1 MSRVYQILNAV
12 NEPGLAPVRSGE
24 PLPYY
29 SVRELNDAAG
39 VLLQRGFAPRFLLQA
54 TVTRPVEKRGHLWL
68 SLGDGDATI
77 NGVIWASSRKR
88 LRYEPEDGDGVTI
101 VGKLNFWTAR
111 AQLSVQVIDIRPSL
125 AVTLRRFE
133 VVRRRLEA
141 EGLLDAAHKR
151 PLPFAPGTVAVLTSV
166 PSSALADMQR
176 TAQERWPACR
186 WLLVPIP
193 VQGQVEASILQ
204 AFRCVAQQADILG
217 LDAAVIA
224 RGGGSRE
231 DLAVFD
237 SEAVARAIAAC
248 PVPVVS
254 GIGHEDDTT
263 VADLVA
269 DHRAATPTAAMVAL
283 LPDRHLQRREL
294 AGLRQLL
301 RALTQQRLETEAQQL
316 QQRRRQ
322 AQSAVLQQ
330 LTAKNEALH
339 HGQRLLVA
347 LGPRQTLRRG
357 FALLRRGDGSWLRSI
372 RNVVPGE
379 RLEAELA
386 DGTLVLSVE
395 TKAVV
400 ADNGSGALPS

>member
-1 MSRVYQILNAV
+1 MSRVYQPLNAV
-12 NEPGLAPVRSGE
+12 AEPGLAAVRSGE

-125 AVTLRRFE
+125 GVTLRRFE
-133 VVRRRLEA
+133 AVRQRLEA

-151 PLPFAPGTVAVLTSV
+151 PLPFAPKAVAVLTSV

-176 TAQERWPACR
+176 TAQERWPACG

-193 VQGQVEASILQ
+193 VQGLVEASILQ
-204 AFRCVAQQADILG
+204 ALRCVAQQADVLG
-217 LDAAVIA
+217 LEAAVIA

-283 LPDRHLQRREL
+283 LPDRHLQWREL
-294 AGLRQLL
+294 AGLRQVL
-301 RALTQQRLETEAQQL
+301 RALTQQRLETGAQQL

-339 HGQRLLVA
+339 HGQRLLAA
-347 LGPRQTLRRG
+347 LGPGQTLRRG

-372 RNVVPGE
+372 RDVVPGE